1 MLPQDRVSIM
11 TQHDPETAVSSET
24 IDESELIARIQAGD
38 KAACD
43 ECIAIHSPTLNRLL
57 LRLLG
62 NEQDAE
68 DALQETFLNAFR
80 AIDNFE
86 GRSSLSTWLYRIAY
100 NTAMMRLRGPK
111 TKTVSV
117 EETLDE
123 TPGYIPRQLFDWCC
137 LPEET
142 YDSEEVQTELRQ
154 AIAAMP
160 ESLQLVFTLRE
171 LEGMSTA
178 ETADTLDI
186 SPSAAKVRLHRARQW
201 LRDTLGPILDP
212 DNNSQPHPT

>member
-1 MLPQDRVSIM
+1 M
-11 TQHDPETAVSSET
+11 TQIDPDTVANQA
-24 IDESELIARIQAGD
+24 DEAELIARIQTGD
-38 KAACD
+38 KSACD
-43 ECIAIHSPTLNRLL
+43 ECIALHSPAINRLL
-57 LRLLG
+57 LRLLN

-68 DALQETFLNAFR
+68 DVLQETFLNAFR

-100 NTAMMRLRGPK
+100 NAAMMRLRRPNAPI
-111 TKTVSV
+111 VSV
-117 EETLDE
+117 EETLNE

-160 ESLQLVFTLRE
+160 ETLQLVFMLRE
-171 LEGMSTA
+171 LEGMSTE
-178 ETADTLDI
+178 ETAVTLDI
-186 SPSAAKVRLHRARQW
+186 SNSATKVRLHRARQW

-212 DNNSQPHPT
+212 DNTSQPSTT

>member
-1 MLPQDRVSIM
+1 M
-11 TQHDPETAVSSET
+11 TQIDPETVANQA
-24 IDESELIARIQAGD
+24 DEAELIARIQAGD
-38 KAACD
+38 KSACD
-43 ECIAIHSPTLNRLL
+43 ECIALHSPALNRLL

-68 DALQETFLNAFR
+68 DVLQETFLNAFR

-100 NTAMMRLRGPK
+100 NAAMMRLRRPNAP
-111 TKTVSV
+111 TVSV
-117 EETLDE
+117 EETLNE

-160 ESLQLVFTLRE
+160 ESLQLVFRLRE
-171 LEGMSTA
+171 LEGMSTE
-178 ETADTLDI
+178 ETAVTLDI
-186 SPSAAKVRLHRARQW
+186 SNSAAKVRLHRARQW

-212 DNNSQPHPT
+212 DNNSQPSPT

>member
-1 MLPQDRVSIM
+1 M
-11 TQHDPETAVSSET
+11 TQYDSETAVDPT
-24 IDESELIARIQAGD
+24 NDPQVDAELIARIQAGD
-38 KAACD
+38 KSACD
-43 ECIAIHSPTLNRLL
+43 ECITLHSPTLNRLL

-68 DALQETFLNAFR
+68 DVLQETFLNAFR
-80 AIDNFE
+80 AIDRFE

-100 NTAMMRLRGPK
+100 NAAMMRLRRAKAP
-111 TKTVSV
+111 TVSV
-117 EETLDE
+117 EETLNE

-142 YDSEEVQTELRQ
+142 FDSEEVQTELRQ

-160 ESLQLVFTLRE
+160 ESLQTVFTLRE
-171 LEGMSTA
+171 LEGMSTE
-178 ETADTLDI
+178 ETAVTLNLTT
-186 SPSAAKVRLHRARQW
+186 SATKVRLHRARQW

-212 DNNSQPHPT
+212 DGTSQPSPT

>member
-1 MLPQDRVSIM
+1 M
-11 TQHDPETAVSSET
+11 TENELETAVDSPE

-38 KAACD
+38 KSACD
-43 ECIAIHSPTLNRLL
+43 ECIALHSPALNRLL

-68 DALQETFLNAFR
+68 DVLQETFLNAFR
-80 AIDNFE
+80 AIDSFE

-100 NTAMMRLRGPK
+100 NAAMMRLRRPK
-111 TKTVSV
+111 TRTISV
-117 EETLDE
+117 EETMNE

-160 ESLQLVFTLRE
+160 ETLQMVFLLRE
-171 LEGMSTA
+171 LEGMSTE
-178 ETADTLDI
+178 ETANTLDI

-201 LRDTLGPILDP
+201 LRDTLSPVLAP
-212 DNNSQPHPT
+212 E

>member
-1 MLPQDRVSIM
+1 M
-11 TQHDPETAVSSET
+11 TENELETAVDSPE

-38 KAACD
+38 KTACD
-43 ECIAIHSPTLNRLL
+43 ECIALHSPALNRLL

-68 DALQETFLNAFR
+68 DVLQETFLNAFR
-80 AIDNFE
+80 AIDSFE

-100 NTAMMRLRGPK
+100 NAAMMRLRRPK
-111 TKTVSV
+111 TRTISV
-117 EETLDE
+117 EETMNE

-160 ESLQLVFTLRE
+160 ETLQMVFLLRE
-171 LEGMSTA
+171 LEGMSTE
-178 ETADTLDI
+178 ETANTLDI

-201 LRDTLGPILDP
+201 LRDTLSPVLAP
-212 DNNSQPHPT
+212 E

>member
-1 MLPQDRVSIM
+1 M
-11 TQHDPETAVSSET
+11 TENDWETAVSPPE

-38 KAACD
+38 KTACD
-43 ECIAIHSPTLNRLL
+43 ECIALHSPALNRLL

-68 DALQETFLNAFR
+68 DVLQETFLKAFR
-80 AIDNFE
+80 AIDSFD

-100 NTAMMRLRGPK
+100 NAAMMRLRRPK
-111 TKTVSV
+111 ARTISV
-117 EETLDE
+117 EETMNE

-160 ESLQLVFTLRE
+160 ETLQMVFMLRE
-171 LEGMSTA
+171 LEGMSTD

-201 LRDTLGPILDP
+201 LRDTLSPVLAP
-212 DNNSQPHPT
+212 E

>member
-1 MLPQDRVSIM
+1 M
-11 TQHDPETAVSSET
+11 TQIDPVDPETTSDET
-24 IDESELIARIQAGD
+24 ELIARIQAGE
-38 KAACD
+38 KSACD
-43 ECIAIHSPTLNRLL
+43 ECIALHSPALNRLL
-57 LRLLG
+57 LRLLN

-68 DALQETFLNAFR
+68 DVLQETFLNAFR
-80 AIDNFE
+80 AIDSFE

-100 NTAMMRLRGPK
+100 NAAMMRLRRPNAP
-111 TKTVSV
+111 TVSV
-117 EETLDE
+117 EETLNE

-142 YDSEEVQTELRQ
+142 YDSEEVQTELRR

-160 ESLQLVFTLRE
+160 ETLQTVFLLRE
-171 LEGMSTA
+171 LEGMSTE
-178 ETADTLDI
+178 ETAVTLDI

-212 DNNSQPHPT
+212 EGTGQLSAR

>member
-1 MLPQDRVSIM
+1 M
-11 TQHDPETAVSSET
+11 TEFDSETAVDPFDV
-24 IDESELIARIQAGD
+24 DEAELIARIQAGD
-38 KAACD
+38 KSACD
-43 ECIAIHSPTLNRLL
+43 ECIAIHSPALNRLL
-57 LRLLG
+57 VRLLG

-68 DALQETFLNAFR
+68 DALQESFLNAFR

-86 GRSSLSTWLYRIAY
+86 ARSSLSTWLYRIAY
-100 NTAMMRLRGPK
+100 NTAMMRLRRPK
-111 TKTVSV
+111 TNTVSV

-142 YDSEEVQTELRQ
+142 YDSEEVQLELRQ
-154 AIAAMP
+154 AIASMP
-160 ESLQLVFTLRE
+160 ETLQLVFTLRE

-201 LRDTLGPILDP
+201 LRETLGPILDP
-212 DNNSQPHPT
+212 DNQSDPSPT

>member
-1 MLPQDRVSIM
+1 LLPRDRVSYM
-11 TQHDPETAVSSET
+11 TQIDPETAANQA
-24 IDESELIARIQAGD
+24 DEAELIARIQAGD
-38 KAACD
+38 KSACD
-43 ECIAIHSPTLNRLL
+43 ECIAIHSPALNRLL
-57 LRLLG
+57 LRLMG

-68 DALQETFLNAFR
+68 DVLQETFLNAFR
-80 AIDNFE
+80 AIDKFE

-100 NTAMMRLRGPK
+100 NAAMMRLRRPK
-111 TKTVSV
+111 APTISV
-117 EETLDE
+117 EETLNE

-160 ESLQLVFTLRE
+160 ESLQLVFRLRE

-178 ETADTLDI
+178 ETANTLDI
-186 SPSAAKVRLHRARQW
+186 SDSATKVRLHRARQW

-212 DNNSQPHPT
+212 DNNGHPSPT

>member
-1 MLPQDRVSIM
+1 M
-11 TQHDPETAVSSET
+11 TQVDPETVANPSDET
-24 IDESELIARIQAGD
+24 ELIARIQAGD

-43 ECIAIHSPTLNRLL
+43 ECIAIHTPALNRLL

-80 AIDNFE
+80 AIDRFE
-86 GRSSLSTWLYRIAY
+86 ARSSLSTWLYRIAY
-100 NTAMMRLRGPK
+100 NTAMMRLRRPNAP
-111 TKTVSV
+111 TLSV
-117 EETLDE
+117 EETLNE

-142 YDSEEVQTELRQ
+142 FDSEEVQTELRQ

-160 ESLQLVFTLRE
+160 ESLQTVFTLRE
-171 LEGMSTA
+171 LEGMSTE
-178 ETADTLDI
+178 ETAVTLDI
-186 SPSAAKVRLHRARQW
+186 SNSAAKVRLHRARQW
-201 LRDTLGPILDP
+201 LRDTLGPLLDP
-212 DNNSQPHPT
+212 ENNGQPS

>member
-1 MLPQDRVSIM
+1 MNED
-11 TQHDPETAVSSET
+11 DWETAVSPPE

-38 KAACD
+38 KTACD
-43 ECIAIHSPTLNRLL
+43 ECIALHSPALNRLL

-68 DALQETFLNAFR
+68 DVLQETFLNAFR
-80 AIDNFE
+80 AIDSFE

-100 NTAMMRLRGPK
+100 NAAMMRLRRPQAR
-111 TKTVSV
+111 TISV
-117 EETLDE
+117 EETMNE

-142 YDSEEVQTELRQ
+142 YDSEAVQTELRQ

-160 ESLQLVFTLRE
+160 ETLQMVFLLRE
-171 LEGMSTA
+171 LEGMSTE
-178 ETADTLDI
+178 ETANTLEI

-201 LRDTLGPILDP
+201 LRDTLCPILAP
-212 DNNSQPHPT
+212 E

>member
-1 MLPQDRVSIM
+1 M
-11 TQHDPETAVSSET
+11 TKFDPETAVDPTS
-24 IDESELIARIQAGD
+24 IDETELIARIQAGD
-38 KAACD
+38 KSACD
-43 ECIAIHSPTLNRLL
+43 ECIALHSPSLKRLL

-68 DALQETFLNAFR
+68 DVLQETFLSAFQ
-80 AIDNFE
+80 AIDRFE

-100 NTAMMRLRGPK
+100 NTAMMRLRRAKAP
-111 TKTVSV
+111 TVSV
-117 EETLDE
+117 EETLNE

-160 ESLQLVFTLRE
+160 ESLQLVFMLRE
-171 LEGMSTA
+171 LEGMSTE
-178 ETADTLDI
+178 ETAVTLDI
-186 SPSAAKVRLHRARQW
+186 SASATKVRLHRARQW
-201 LRDTLGPILDP
+201 LRETLGPILDP
-212 DNNSQPHPT
+212 DGTGPAAAS

>member
-1 MLPQDRVSIM
+1 M
-11 TQHDPETAVSSET
+11 TEFDSETAVDPLDV
-24 IDESELIARIQAGD
+24 DEAELIARIQAGD
-38 KAACD
+38 KSACD
-43 ECIAIHSPTLNRLL
+43 ECIAIHSPALNRLL
-57 LRLLG
+57 VRLLG

-68 DALQETFLNAFR
+68 DALQESFLNAFR

-86 GRSSLSTWLYRIAY
+86 ARSSLSTWLYRIAY
-100 NTAMMRLRGPK
+100 NTAMMRLRRPK
-111 TKTVSV
+111 TNTVSV

-142 YDSEEVQTELRQ
+142 YDSEEVQLELRQ
-154 AIAAMP
+154 AIASMP
-160 ESLQLVFTLRE
+160 ETLQLVFTLRE

-201 LRDTLGPILDP
+201 LRETLGPILDP
-212 DNNSQPHPT
+212 DNQSDLSPT

>member
-1 MLPQDRVSIM
+1 M
-11 TQHDPETAVSSET
+11 TENDWETAVSPPE

-38 KAACD
+38 KTACD
-43 ECIAIHSPTLNRLL
+43 ECIALHSPALNRLL

-68 DALQETFLNAFR
+68 DVLQETFLNAFR
-80 AIDNFE
+80 AIDSFE

-100 NTAMMRLRGPK
+100 NAAMMRLRRPK
-111 TKTVSV
+111 ARTISV
-117 EETLDE
+117 EETMNE

-154 AIAAMP
+154 SIAAMP
-160 ESLQLVFTLRE
+160 ETLQMVFMLRE
-171 LEGMSTA
+171 LEGMSTE
-178 ETADTLDI
+178 ETANTLDI

-201 LRDTLGPILDP
+201 LRDTLSPVLAP
-212 DNNSQPHPT
+212 E

>member
-1 MLPQDRVSIM
+1 M
-11 TQHDPETAVSSET
+11 TEFDSETAVDPLDV
-24 IDESELIARIQAGD
+24 DEAELIARIQAGD
-38 KAACD
+38 KSACD
-43 ECIAIHSPTLNRLL
+43 ECIAIHSPALNRLL
-57 LRLLG
+57 VRLLG

-68 DALQETFLNAFR
+68 DALQESFLNAFR

-86 GRSSLSTWLYRIAY
+86 ARSSLSTWLYRIAY
-100 NTAMMRLRGPK
+100 NTAMMRLRRPK
-111 TKTVSV
+111 TNTVSV

-142 YDSEEVQTELRQ
+142 YDSEEVQLELRQ
-154 AIAAMP
+154 AIASMP
-160 ESLQLVFTLRE
+160 ETLQLVFTLRE

-201 LRDTLGPILDP
+201 LRETLGPILDP
-212 DNNSQPHPT
+212 DNQSDPSPT

>member
-1 MLPQDRVSIM
+1 M
-11 TQHDPETAVSSET
+11 TQIDPETVADQAE
-24 IDESELIARIQAGD
+24 EAKLIARIQAGD
-38 KAACD
+38 KSACD
-43 ECIAIHSPTLNRLL
+43 ECIALHSPAINRLL

-68 DALQETFLNAFR
+68 DVLQETFLNAFR

-100 NTAMMRLRGPK
+100 NAAMMRLRRPNAP
-111 TKTVSV
+111 TVSV

-160 ESLQLVFTLRE
+160 ETLQTVFLLRE
-171 LEGMSTA
+171 FEGMSTA
-178 ETADTLDI
+178 ETAVTLDI
-186 SPSAAKVRLHRARQW
+186 SNSATKVRLHRARQW
-201 LRDTLGPILDP
+201 LRDTLGPVLDP
-212 DNNSQPHPT
+212 DNNSQPSPT

>member
-1 MLPQDRVSIM
+1 MNED
-11 TQHDPETAVSSET
+11 DWETAVSPPE

-38 KAACD
+38 KTACD
-43 ECIAIHSPTLNRLL
+43 ECIALHSPALNRLL

-68 DALQETFLNAFR
+68 DVLQETFLNAFR
-80 AIDNFE
+80 AIDSFE

-100 NTAMMRLRGPK
+100 NAAMMRLRRPQAR
-111 TKTVSV
+111 TISV
-117 EETLDE
+117 EETMNE

-142 YDSEEVQTELRQ
+142 YDSEAVQTELRQ

-160 ESLQLVFTLRE
+160 ETLQMVFLLRE
-171 LEGMSTA
+171 LEGMSTE
-178 ETADTLDI
+178 ETANTLEI

-201 LRDTLGPILDP
+201 LRDTLGPILAP
-212 DNNSQPHPT
+212 E